1 MDVVITE
8 WVSLCLRWLH
18 VIAGIAWIGSSF
30 YFVHLDL
37 SLKPGKDMPA
47 GTQGEA
53 WQVHGGGFYNMVKYV
68 VAPARLPPE
77 LTWFKWEAYTTW
89 LSGFTLLIVT
99 YYLGANLFLIDK
111 SVADLSSAAAIAC
124 SVGGLILSW
133 IVYDL
138 LCRSPL
144 GRNDAALAV
153 VGFVFLVA
161 LCVGFTHIFS
171 GRGAFVQMGAL
182 IGTMMV
188 ANVFFIIIPNQKKVV
203 AALLAGQSPDPML
216 GKTAKQRSMHNNYLT
231 LPVVYLMIST
241 HYPLMFATKYN
252 WLIFTIVL
260 VLGFLIRH
268 FYNCRHAGKPNPW
281 WTWVAAA
288 VGMLV
293 IGWLT
298 WAGSHVSTA
307 AAAPPAPVTFAQAQ
321 EIVVAR
327 CSVCHAAEPV
337 WEGFVQ
343 APKNVLL
350 DTPESI
356 LAHAKLIEM
365 NAVLTHAMPPNN
377 VSEISDEDRATLAA
391 WINQG
396 AHGD

>member
-161 LCVGFTHIFS
+161 LCVGFT
-171 GRGAFVQMGAL
+171 
-182 IGTMMV
+182 
-188 ANVFFIIIPNQKKVV
+188 
-203 AALLAGQSPDPML
+203 GQSPDPML